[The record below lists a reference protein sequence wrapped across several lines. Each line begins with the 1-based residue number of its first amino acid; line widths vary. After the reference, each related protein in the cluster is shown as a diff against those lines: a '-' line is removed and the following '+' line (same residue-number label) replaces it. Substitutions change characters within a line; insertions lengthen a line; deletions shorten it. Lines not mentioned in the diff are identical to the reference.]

1 MLASDSL
8 PGGRGGSDAGIGIDL
23 ESGHSNLV
31 GRVLALDSMANLS
44 VGFFA
49 GIIAIALW
57 AAGIHWV
64 PMTPWVTDGI
74 LLATIPAALMAL
86 RLALKAPYKGFRI
99 AIIEAADGQ

>member
-1 MLASDSL
+1 MQE
-8 PGGRGGSDAGIGIDL
+8 L
-23 ESGHSNLV
+23 ELTWSQV
-31 GRVLALDSMANLS
+31 IRIWWAAFWRWIVWANLS